1 MTVVVLS
8 PLYRVSPRGEEGISW
23 LDEPTS
29 PTASV
34 FFFIAPF
41 CLIKRKFDGI
51 EDDIVQSPF
60 SPIRRFVDAERE
72 AFTFFIPLFPDSAP
86 EKEKILPECE
96 KSVEN
101 EYFWISN
108 RSVVFVLAQKDVEPI
123 EKEDERDVSSPA
135 AVRVFETGP
144 SLNDADTLA

>member
-1 MTVVVLS
+1 MAVVVLS

-34 FFFIAPF
+34 FLFMAPF

-51 EDDIVQSPF
+51 EDEIVHSPF
-60 SPIRRFVDAERE
+60 SAIRRFVDAEME

-86 EKEKILPECE
+86 EKEKMLPECE
-96 KSVEN
+96 KSEEK
-101 EYFWISN
+101 EYFSISV

-123 EKEDERDVSSPA
+123 EKEDEMDVSSKLEES
-135 AVRVFETGP
+135 VFDTGP
-144 SLNDADTLA
+144 SLNDAATLA

>member
-1 MTVVVLS
+1 MVVLR

-29 PTASV
+29 PTARV

-51 EDDIVQSPF
+51 EDEIVHSPF
-60 SPIRRFVDAERE
+60 SATRSVVEAERE
-72 AFTFFIPLFPDSAP
+72 AFISFVPLFPDSAP

-96 KSVEN
+96 KSEEK
-101 EYFWISN
+101 EYFSISV
-108 RSVVFVLAQKDVEPI
+108 RSVVFVLAQNDVEPI
-123 EKEDERDVSSPA
+123 EKEEEIDVSSKLEES
-135 AVRVFETGP
+135 VFDTGP
-144 SLNDADTLA
+144 SLKDADTLA

>member
-1 MTVVVLS
+1 MAVVMLR

-29 PTASV
+29 PTARV

-41 CLIKRKFDGI
+41 CLIKRKLDGI

-60 SPIRRFVDAERE
+60 SAMRRDVETERE
-72 AFTFFIPLFPDSAP
+72 AFISFIPLFPDSAP

-96 KSVEN
+96 KSEEK
-101 EYFWISN
+101 EYFSISV
-108 RSVVFVLAQKDVEPI
+108 RSVVFVLAQNDVEPI
-123 EKEDERDVSSPA
+123 EKEDEIDVSSKLEES
-135 AVRVFETGP
+135 VFDTGP
-144 SLNDADTLA
+144 SLKEADTLA

>member
-1 MTVVVLS
+1 MAVVVLR

-41 CLIKRKFDGI
+41 CLIKRKFDGM
-51 EDDIVQSPF
+51 EDEIVQSPF
-60 SPIRRFVDAERE
+60 SAIRRFVDAERE

-86 EKEKILPECE
+86 EKEKMLPECE
-96 KSVEN
+96 KSEEK
-101 EYFWISN
+101 EYFSISV
-108 RSVVFVLAQKDVEPI
+108 RSVVFVLAQNDVEPI
-123 EKEDERDVSSPA
+123 EKEDEIDVSSKLEES
-135 AVRVFETGP
+135 VFDTGP
-144 SLNDADTLA
+144 SLKEADTLA

>member
-1 MTVVVLS
+1 MAVVVLS

-34 FFFIAPF
+34 FLFMAPF

-51 EDDIVQSPF
+51 EDEIVHSPF
-60 SPIRRFVDAERE
+60 SAIRRFVDAERE

-86 EKEKILPECE
+86 EKEKMLPECE
-96 KSVEN
+96 KSEEK
-101 EYFWISN
+101 EYFSISV
-108 RSVVFVLAQKDVEPI
+108 RSVVFVLAQNDVEPI
-123 EKEDERDVSSPA
+123 EKEDEIDVSSKLEES
-135 AVRVFETGP
+135 VFDTGP
-144 SLNDADTLA
+144 SLKDADTLA

>member
-1 MTVVVLS
+1 MAVVVLR

-41 CLIKRKFDGI
+41 CLINRKFDGI
-51 EDDIVQSPF
+51 EDEIVHKPF
-60 SPIRRFVDAERE
+60 SATSSVVEAERE
-72 AFTFFIPLFPDSAP
+72 AFISFIPLFPDNAP

-108 RSVVFVLAQKDVEPI
+108 RSVVFVFAQKDVEPI
-123 EKEDERDVSSPA
+123 EKEDEMDVSSKLEE
-135 AVRVFETGP
+135 RVFETGP
-144 SLNDADTLA
+144 SLKEADTLA

>member
-1 MTVVVLS
+1 MAVVVLR
-8 PLYRVSPRGEEGISW
+8 PVYRVSPRGEEGISW

-29 PTASV
+29 PTARV

-60 SPIRRFVDAERE
+60 SAMRRVVEAERE
-72 AFTFFIPLFPDSAP
+72 AFISFIPLFPDSAP

-108 RSVVFVLAQKDVEPI
+108 RSVVFVLAQNDVDPTENDDDNDAP
-123 EKEDERDVSSPA
+123 SPA
-135 AVRVFETGP
+135 ADSVLDTGP
-144 SLNDADTLA
+144 SLKDADTLA

>member
-1 MTVVVLS
+1 MAVVVLR

-34 FFFIAPF
+34 FLFMAPF

-51 EDDIVQSPF
+51 EDEIVHSPF
-60 SPIRRFVDAERE
+60 SAIRRFVDAERE

-86 EKEKILPECE
+86 EKEKMLPECE
-96 KSVEN
+96 KSEEK
-101 EYFWISN
+101 EYFSISV

>member
-1 MTVVVLS
+1 MAVVVLR

-34 FFFIAPF
+34 FLFMAPF

-51 EDDIVQSPF
+51 EDEIVHSPF
-60 SPIRRFVDAERE
+60 SAIRRFVDAEME

-86 EKEKILPECE
+86 EKEKMLPECE
-96 KSVEN
+96 KSEEK
-101 EYFWISN
+101 EYFSISV
-108 RSVVFVLAQKDVEPI
+108 RSVVFVLAQNDVEPI
-123 EKEDERDVSSPA
+123 EKEDEIDVSSKLEES
-135 AVRVFETGP
+135 VFDTGP
-144 SLNDADTLA
+144 SLKEADTLA

>member
-1 MTVVVLS
+1 MAVVVLR

-34 FFFIAPF
+34 FFFIASF

-51 EDDIVQSPF
+51 EDEIVHSPF
-60 SPIRRFVDAERE
+60 SAIRRFVDAERE

-86 EKEKILPECE
+86 EKEKMLPECE
-96 KSVEN
+96 KSEEK
-101 EYFWISN
+101 EYFSISV
-108 RSVVFVLAQKDVEPI
+108 RSVVFVLAQNDVEPI
-123 EKEDERDVSSPA
+123 EKEDEIDVSSKLEES
-135 AVRVFETGP
+135 VFDTVP
-144 SLNDADTLA
+144 SLKDADTLA

>member
-1 MTVVVLS
+1 MAVVVLS

-51 EDDIVQSPF
+51 EDEIVHSPF
-60 SPIRRFVDAERE
+60 SAIRRFVDAERE

-86 EKEKILPECE
+86 EKEKMLPECE
-96 KSVEN
+96 KSEEK
-101 EYFWISN
+101 EYFSISV
-108 RSVVFVLAQKDVEPI
+108 RSVVFVLAQNDVEPI
-123 EKEDERDVSSPA
+123 EKEDEMDVSSKLEES
-135 AVRVFETGP
+135 VFDTGP
-144 SLNDADTLA
+144 SLKEADTLA

>member
-1 MTVVVLS
+1 MAVVVLS

-51 EDDIVQSPF
+51 EDEVDKVIFNEGYKKTPKDICNEIF
-60 SPIRRFVDAERE
+60 DEIR
-72 AFTFFIPLFPDSAP
+72 
-86 EKEKILPECE
+86 K
-96 KSVEN
+96 
-101 EYFWISN
+101 
-108 RSVVFVLAQKDVEPI
+108 
-123 EKEDERDVSSPA
+123 
-135 AVRVFETGP
+135 
-144 SLNDADTLA
+144 

>member
-1 MTVVVLS
+1 MAVVVLR
-8 PLYRVSPRGEEGISW
+8 PLYKVSPRGEEGISW

-29 PTASV
+29 PTARV

-41 CLIKRKFDGI
+41 CFIKRKLDGI

-60 SPIRRFVDAERE
+60 SAMRRVVEAERE
-72 AFTFFIPLFPDSAP
+72 AFISFIPLFPDSAP

-108 RSVVFVLAQKDVEPI
+108 RSVVFVFAQKDVVPI
-123 EKEDERDVSSPA
+123 ENEEERDVSSPA